1 MKVSLETEVKP
12 PATADGSDKKMKT
25 KPNQLKI
32 SALLTFVIAV
42 FDLNFGIS
50 TAAQEQTNQRVR
62 VIGTPSTAT
71 TPTPRID
78 QPVTALQSQI
88 RFILS
93 RSELQRGQVGVK
105 IVPLNSNRSLYD
117 QDSEKY
123 FMPASNMKSYTVAA
137 ALERLSPNFRFTTSV
152 YAPTMPD
159 SSGTLKGNLTIYG
172 RGDVSFSTA
181 FYDGDYYKGS
191 DALAE
196 KIVQS
201 GIKRIEGDLI
211 GDDSYFNGNPT
222 PFTWEWDDMQWTYG
236 AEISALNINNNS
248 VDLSVKPS
256 SVGSLCNVL
265 LLPASPVFKVQNTC
279 ITSANGT
286 QRDLKVTKKL
296 DQNILE
302 ISGSMPANDKT
313 YTGYI
318 AVSRPAEMFIA
329 LLRQSLEKKGV
340 MITGRNSLINP
351 KVKTLSQTAPVE
363 IAKIESVPLS
373 IIAQKTMK
381 PSQNMFTET
390 LLWTLGEQFG
400 DKTKPNLSSAER
412 GIGVV
417 SSFLTQAGIASD
429 AVKQYDGS
437 GLSRHNLITPNSAVQ
452 LFTFM
457 AKSRYAQAWNDSLTI
472 GSVDGTLKNRFKNTK
487 AASNVRGKTGT
498 IDQVSALSGY
508 VTTAA
513 GEKVVFSIIINGV
526 AESSVRQAT
535 IDEIVIA
542 LANFNGRLN

>member
-1 MKVSLETEVKP
+1 M
-12 PATADGSDKKMKT
+12 
-25 KPNQLKI
+25 NQLKI
-32 SALLTFVIAV
+32 SALLTFAIAV
-42 FDLNFGIS
+42 FALNFGIS
-50 TAAQEQTNQRVR
+50 IVAQEQTTQRVR
-62 VIGTPSTAT
+62 VIGTPSA
-71 TPTPRID
+71 TPTPRIE

-88 RFILS
+88 RFILA
-93 RSELQRGQVGVK
+93 RNELQRGQVGVK
-105 IVPLNSNRSLYD
+105 IVDLNTNISLYE
-117 QDSEKY
+117 QNGEKY

-137 ALERLSPNFRFTTSV
+137 ALERLSPNFRFVTSV
-152 YAPTMPD
+152 YAPAMPD
-159 SSGTLKGNLTIYG
+159 TSGTLKGNLTIYG

-181 FYDGDYYKGS
+181 FYDGDYYKGL

-196 KIVQS
+196 KIAQS
-201 GIKRIEGDLI
+201 GVKRIEGDLI

-222 PFTWEWDDMQWTYG
+222 PYGWEWDDMQWYYG
-236 AEISALNINNNS
+236 TEISALNINNNS
-248 VDLSVKPS
+248 VDLTVKPS
-256 SVGSLCNVL
+256 SVGSACNVL
-265 LLPASPVFKVQNTC
+265 VLPATPVFKIQNTC
-279 ITSANGT
+279 VTSANGT

-340 MITGRNSLINP
+340 VITGRNSLINP
-351 KVKTLSQTAPVE
+351 KMKVLSQTAPVE

-373 IIAQKTMK
+373 TIAQKTMK

-390 LLWTLGEQFG
+390 LLWTLGEQIG

-417 SSFLTQAGIASD
+417 SSFLMQVGIASD
-429 AVKQYDGS
+429 AVRLYDGS

-452 LFTFM
+452 LYTFM
-457 AKSRYAQAWNDSLTI
+457 AKSRYAQAWTDSLTI
-472 GSVDGTLKNRFKNTK
+472 GGIDGTLKNRFKNTK
-487 AASNVRGKTGT
+487 AAGNVRGKTGT

-513 GEKVVFSIIINGV
+513 GEKLVFSIIVNGV
-526 AESSVRQAT
+526 TETSVRQST

-542 LANFNGRLN
+542 LANFNGRV

>member
-1 MKVSLETEVKP
+1 
-12 PATADGSDKKMKT
+12 MKT

-32 SALLTFVIAV
+32 SALLTFAIAV
-42 FDLNFGIS
+42 FGLNFGIS
-50 TAAQEQTNQRVR
+50 TAAQEQDNQRQR
-62 VIGTPSTAT
+62 VIGTPAT
-71 TPTPRID
+71 TPTPRND
-78 QPVTALQSQI
+78 QSITALQSQI

-93 RSELQRGQVGVK
+93 RNELQRGQVGVK
-105 IVPLNSNRSLYD
+105 IASLNSNKLIYD
-117 QDSEKY
+117 QNSEKY

-137 ALERLSPNFRFTTSV
+137 AIERLSPNFRFSTSV
-152 YAPTMPD
+152 YAPAMPD
-159 SSGTLKGNLTIYG
+159 ESGNLKGNLTIYG

-181 FYDGDYYKGS
+181 FDDGDYYKGL

-196 KIVQS
+196 KIVQA
-201 GIKRIEGDLI
+201 GIKKIEGDLI
-211 GDDSYFNGNPT
+211 GDDSYFSGNPT
-222 PFTWEWDDMQWTYG
+222 PFTWEWDDMQWNWG
-236 AEISALNINNNS
+236 VEISALNVNNNS

-256 SVGSLCNVL
+256 SVGAPCNVL
-265 LLPASPVFKVQNTC
+265 LLPASPVFKIQNTC
-279 ITSANGT
+279 VTSANGT
-286 QRDLKVTKKL
+286 QRNLKVTKKL
-296 DQNILE
+296 EQNILE
-302 ISGSMPANDKT
+302 ISGSMPAGDKT

-340 MITGRNSLINP
+340 VITGRNSLINP
-351 KVKTLSQTAPVE
+351 KAKYFSQTAPVE

-390 LLWTLGEQFG
+390 LLWTLGEQLG

-417 SSFLTQAGIASD
+417 SNFLTQVGIASD

-452 LFTFM
+452 LYTFM
-457 AKSRYAQAWNDSLTI
+457 SKSRYAQTWNDSLTI
-472 GSVDGTLKNRFKNTK
+472 GGIDGTLRNRFKNTK
-487 AASNVRGKTGT
+487 AAGNVRGKTGT

-526 AESSVRQAT
+526 AETSTRQAV
-535 IDEIVIA
+535 IDEIVVA